1 MATKWGVDGVV
12 KLGANTIGEM
22 QRFEIEETVSPIV
35 DSAMGD
41 TWETHIPASGIKSWS
56 ANCDVHWDEGDTNG
70 QLAATL
76 GASLTLNLY
85 PEGSTTGD
93 VYYTGTASV
102 VRRGI
107 TVEKDGRTIE
117 MGIEFRGN
125 RELASATV

>member
-1 MATKWGVDGVV
+1 MIFRNAFLS
-12 KLGANTIGEM
+12 LGGTALSSYIQSIEPSFDTEM
-22 QRFEIEETVSPIV
+22 QDDT
-35 DSAMGD
+35 AMGD
-41 TWETHIPASGIKSWS
+41 TWESHIAGSGIKSWS